1 MNLIQLRYFVKTAQL
16 LNYSRAA
23 EELLVA
29 RQSLR
34 QSIAALEEE
43 IGRPLFIN
51 TKNHLS
57 LTEYGAYLALAGQE
71 TLDAFDRMEEGL
83 NRLISRSSGLNLGF
97 STTLAPFILP
107 NTDAFLRAFR
117 ARFPDVQLTV
127 RQMLND
133 EVIEAVSAGVL
144 DAGFV
149 LQMPVERPGCRMDV
163 IREFEVALDHADPK
177 LFGGERRVGPA
188 ALRGV
193 ACLGMGSRPLTMAP
207 LWEDCQRMGID
218 FPYHIVSDTL
228 DAFYQMK
235 HDGTVGFDILKTDVP
250 EFSWDH
256 TSVLEG
262 YRWEVGLLS
271 STRVEDP
278 NLLTLFFHFM
288 KQAFENH
295 WAQYERNYSAADT
308 GFD

>member
-1 MNLIQLRYFVKTAQL
+1 MNRMQLRYFLRTAQL

-23 EELLVA
+23 EELLIA

-43 IGRPLFIN
+43 IGRPLFTN
-51 TKNHLS
+51 TKNHLA

-71 TLDAFDRMEEGL
+71 ALDAFDRMEEGL

-97 STTLAPFILP
+97 STTLSPFILP

-133 EVIEAVSAGVL
+133 EVIEAVSTGEL

-149 LQMPVERPGCRMDV
+149 IQMPVERPGCRMDI
-163 IREFEVALDHADPK
+163 IREFKVALDHADPNC
-177 LFGGERRVGPA
+177 FGGKRSLGLE
-188 ALRGV
+188 ALRGIP
-193 ACLGMGSRPLTMAP
+193 CLGMGSLPLTMAP
-207 LWEDCQRMGID
+207 LWEDCQGQGIA
-218 FPYHIVSDTL
+218 FPYHIVSNTL
-228 DAFYQMK
+228 DAFYQMR
-235 HDGTVGFDILKTDVP
+235 HSGTVGFDVLKTDVP

-271 STRVEDP
+271 STRVVDP
-278 NLLTLFFHFM
+278 NLLTLFFRFM
-288 KQAFENH
+288 KQAFEKH
-295 WAQYERNYSAADT
+295 WMQYEQNYTAADT

>member
-117 ARFPDVQLTV
+117 ARFPDV
-127 RQMLND
+127 
-133 EVIEAVSAGVL
+133 L

-177 LFGGERRVGPA
+177 LFGGERRVGPE

-228 DAFYQMK
+228 DAFYHMK

-278 NLLTLFFHFM
+278 NLLTLFFRFM

>member
-97 STTLAPFILP
+97 STTLAPFSCYLP
-107 NTDAFLRAFR
+107 SDEARSYYKIEEIEPTGIVDIRDAKNSKDTKGVYYDVSGRKVSSMAMKPGIYIKEGKKVVLR
-117 ARFPDVQLTV
+117 
-127 RQMLND
+127 
-133 EVIEAVSAGVL
+133 
-144 DAGFV
+144 
-149 LQMPVERPGCRMDV
+149 
-163 IREFEVALDHADPK
+163 
-177 LFGGERRVGPA
+177 
-188 ALRGV
+188 
-193 ACLGMGSRPLTMAP
+193 
-207 LWEDCQRMGID
+207 
-218 FPYHIVSDTL
+218 
-228 DAFYQMK
+228 
-235 HDGTVGFDILKTDVP
+235 
-250 EFSWDH
+250 
-256 TSVLEG
+256 
-262 YRWEVGLLS
+262 
-271 STRVEDP
+271 
-278 NLLTLFFHFM
+278 
-288 KQAFENH
+288 
-295 WAQYERNYSAADT
+295 
-308 GFD
+308 